1 MNENTESYEDWLKW
15 TVRAFEASYGF
26 EYQGDSLLIAR
37 INLLLTFV
45 DYYEERWNKEPDI
58 KLLKK

>member
-15 TVRAFEASYGF
+15 TTRAFEATYGF

-37 INLLLTFV
+37 INLF
-45 DYYEERWNKEPDI
+45 Y
-58 KLLKK
+58 